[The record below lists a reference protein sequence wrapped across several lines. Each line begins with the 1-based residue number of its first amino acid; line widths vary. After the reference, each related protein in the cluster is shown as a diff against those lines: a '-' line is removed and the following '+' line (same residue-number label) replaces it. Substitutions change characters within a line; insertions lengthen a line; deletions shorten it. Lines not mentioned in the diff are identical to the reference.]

1 MASILFASPRSREFS
16 SAGTVLPGAKL
27 YFYISG
33 TTTPATVYQNAARTV
48 AHSSPILADTGGL
61 FPAIWLTAS
70 QSYDVTLKTS
80 AGATVW
86 SVVGYSEALTAA
98 EVGLALYQQTAA
110 ESSAGITPT
119 DYSYPPGDV
128 RRYGAATS
136 ASASVNVTAI
146 QSALD
151 SNDTIELWENYPTN
165 AALFMNDN
173 NFIQGRGR
181 NTGLTTSHAGAAIAG
196 KSVTAA
202 SGTNVR
208 RYSGGGRDFKI
219 TGPGRATGGGI
230 ALDMRGCTMFKW
242 WGLLVTGI
250 ETGVYHGDG
259 YSSYYNEYHGC
270 DITAVVNGYVSSTL
284 GNENKVFGGR
294 VNDCTTG
301 TKDDDNTGN
310 TYNALAIEA
319 FTTGHQNSATTV
331 STNTRY
337 LCSRLENP
345 PTSGTG
351 FSIGATAQD
360 TTIFAPQMAGLTTD
374 ISDSG
379 LRTNITASEYLKVA
393 GGTRIK
399 KITRVVVTRDL
410 ASLATVSFRQE
421 GPITVTGAAVGDAVT
436 LTLPAAFPSGLMVGP
451 CIVTAADT
459 VYFPL
464 YNFTGGPV
472 DVASADYVFEI
483 TDYT

>member
-1 MASILFASPRSREFS
+1 MTRVS
-16 SAGTVLPGAKL
+16 
-27 YFYISG
+27 
-33 TTTPATVYQNAARTV
+33 NV
-48 AHSSPILADTGGL
+48 ANI
-61 FPAIWLTAS
+61 FN
-70 QSYDVTLKTS
+70 
-80 AGATVW
+80 
-86 SVVGYSEALTAA
+86 LTAA
-98 EVGLALYQQTAA
+98 EAA
-110 ESSAGITPT
+110 AGVTPIS
-119 DYSYPPGDV
+119 YSYPPGDV

-165 AALFMNDN
+165 AALLMNDN
-173 NFIQGRGR
+173 NFIQGHGR

-310 TYNALAIEA
+310 TYNSLAIEV

-331 STNTRY
+331 STNIRY